1 MIHDDEKYVWD
12 MLRPIIPYPTGRFF
26 RGTLSQA
33 LRARLRSV
41 LSLRDT
47 LADVSQQHLE
57 VSVRFAVNLKKRA
70 FLDADILI
78 LFRQTWF
85 RK

>member
-1 MIHDDEKYVWD
+1 
-12 MLRPIIPYPTGRFF
+12 
-26 RGTLSQA
+26 
-33 LRARLRSV
+33 

-47 LADVSQQHLE
+47 LLADVSQQHL